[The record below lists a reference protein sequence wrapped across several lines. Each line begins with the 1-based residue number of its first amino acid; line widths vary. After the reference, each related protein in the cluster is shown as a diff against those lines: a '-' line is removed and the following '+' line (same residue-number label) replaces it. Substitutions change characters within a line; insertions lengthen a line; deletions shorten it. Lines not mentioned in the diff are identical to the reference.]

1 MGVADLLSPQRIELN
16 LPFRDKQAVLERL
29 VELEGY
35 GDAILDLEAFRRDM
49 MAREAQ
55 GGTAVEA
62 GVAVPH
68 AKSGAVRY
76 PSLAVVTLRE
86 GIDCGALDG
95 VPSDGFFYDRSP
107 CRRGAAHGG
116 AGPADYP
123 AAGTGISGAAA
134 SGSYAGGISGDC
146 G

>member
-1 MGVADLLSPQRIELN
+1 ME
-16 LPFRDKQAVLERL
+16 K
-29 VELEGY
+29 
-35 GDAILDLEAFRRDM
+35 AILDLEAFRRDM

-68 AKSGAVRY
+68 AKSAAVRY

-95 VPSDGFFYDRSP
+95 VPSDIFFMI
-107 CRRGAAHGG
+107 AA
-116 AGPADYP
+116 PADAELHMAVLARLTRLLLEP
-123 AAGTGISGAAA
+123 EFLEQLRQAITPEEFLEIVDEFEQRLPQLDSRWQEAPTAK
-134 SGSYAGGISGDC
+134 C
-146 G
+146 WR

>member
-35 GDAILDLEAFRRDM
+35 GDAILDLDAFRRDM

-68 AKSGAVRY
+68 AKSGAIRY

-95 VPSDGFFYDRSP
+95 VPSDVFFMI
-107 CRRGAAHGG
+107 AA
-116 AGPADYP
+116 PADAELHMAVLARLTTLLLEP
-123 AAGTGISGAAA
+123 EFLE
-134 SGSYAGGISGDC
+134 
-146 G
+146 

>member
-16 LPFRDKQAVLERL
+16 LPLQDKQAVLERL
-29 VELEGY
+29 VKLEGY
-35 GDAILDLEAFRRDM
+35 GEAILDLEAFRRDM

-68 AKSGAVRY
+68 AKSAAVRY

-95 VPSDGFFYDRSP
+95 VPSDIFFMI
-107 CRRGAAHGG
+107 AA
-116 AGPADYP
+116 PAD
-123 AAGTGISGAAA
+123 AELHMAVLARLTLSLIH
-134 SGSYAGGISGDC
+134 I
-146 G
+146 